1 MRLIKCPRCELNY
14 ISEDE
19 GYCKICKREMKG
31 ESYREETEL
40 CTVCNERPVMPGKD
54 VCYFCYKEIQP
65 DESSTDESESAVSVD
80 VGIDPVSSMDEM
92 IPEEENDI
100 PEGEYKEIESDL
112 SLDELSDEENLED
125 DEDEDGEE

>member
-65 DESSTDESESAVSVD
+65 EEANPDESENAVSVD

-92 IPEEENDI
+92 KAFMKTR
-100 PEGEYKEIESDL
+100 GSY
-112 SLDELSDEENLED
+112 DETRWM
-125 DEDEDGEE
+125 